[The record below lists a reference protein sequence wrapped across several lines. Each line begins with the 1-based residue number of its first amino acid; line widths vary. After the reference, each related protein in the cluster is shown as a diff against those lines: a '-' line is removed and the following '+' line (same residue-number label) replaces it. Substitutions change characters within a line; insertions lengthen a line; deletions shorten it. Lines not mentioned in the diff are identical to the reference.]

1 MQCGDGSLGSGMYS
15 FTPACGAGAVP
26 CSLSRVVVVVV
37 LVVVAAVVLVVVAA
51 VAAAAVAVVVLLLRS
66 HPLRFEGKAAAATTV
81 GVGVAAGLL
90 LTLAVMLR
98 AAAEFDRDLVA
109 EYARRD
115 GKS

>member
-37 LVVVAAVVLVVVAA
+37 VVAA
-51 VAAAAVAVVVLLLRS
+51 VAAAAVAVVALLPRS